1 MSSTLLTGDMTS
13 SNILTGE
20 YDELH
25 HPELETA
32 MSSTILTEE
41 HDELWQL
48 EPENM
53 IKSNRSI

>member
-1 MSSTLLTGDMTS
+1 MSSTLLTRDMTS

-25 HPELETA
+25 HPELETD
-32 MSSTILTEE
+32 
-41 HDELWQL
+41 DELWQL